1 MLDTQWSEDSSKLA
15 FISSSR
21 DHKEAHLQI
30 ADSKTGNVSSI
41 FKENV
46 ETYYES
52 GVRGQK
58 TGEFYSIRM
67 NLFGILKKTI
77 GDIFICMI

>member
-1 MLDTQWSEDSSKLA
+1 MLDSQWSEDSSKLA

-30 ADSKTGNVSSI
+30 ADSKTGEVTSI
-41 FKENV
+41 FKEIV

-52 GVRGQK
+52 GVRA
-58 TGEFYSIRM
+58 E
-67 NLFGILKKTI
+67 N
-77 GDIFICMI
+77 